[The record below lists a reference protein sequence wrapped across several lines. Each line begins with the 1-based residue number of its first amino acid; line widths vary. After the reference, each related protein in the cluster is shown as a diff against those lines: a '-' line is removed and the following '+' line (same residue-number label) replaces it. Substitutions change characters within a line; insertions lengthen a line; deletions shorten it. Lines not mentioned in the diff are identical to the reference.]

1 MLVQPVG
8 GVGLTVPRF
17 TLIDGRS
24 ARRAQVTWLPQRYLE
39 MLLFNRTDGGSSGAV
54 SKLLAKSGLGST
66 AWLINSAAVT
76 NNELSQAHADF
87 ILATFKDLL
96 PSNSDAILGGRTRN
110 VTLIPIASAAA
121 ICRNRGRSPSTTAFL
136 QACAPQQMPRSWEL
150 QVQQVLHLR
159 SRPGVHSKIPRSPS
173 RSTWSWVST
182 VFGRGRRPCPNTGE
196 TMNRW
201 GGGVRAGDLA

>member
-1 MLVQPVG
+1 
-8 GVGLTVPRF
+8 
-17 TLIDGRS
+17 
-24 ARRAQVTWLPQRYLE
+24 

-150 QVQQVLHLR
+150 QAQQDAQ
-159 SRPGVHSKIPRSPS
+159 
-173 RSTWSWVST
+173 
-182 VFGRGRRPCPNTGE
+182 E
-196 TMNRW
+196 E
-201 GGGVRAGDLA
+201 GDLDPILQEALTAAEDAGAD